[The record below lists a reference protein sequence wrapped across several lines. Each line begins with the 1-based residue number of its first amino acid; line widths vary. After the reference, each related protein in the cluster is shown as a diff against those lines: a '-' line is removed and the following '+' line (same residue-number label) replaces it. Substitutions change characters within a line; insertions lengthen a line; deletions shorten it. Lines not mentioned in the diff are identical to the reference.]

1 MRLLV
6 FQQIMSA
13 VERLTFGNDRRTGES
28 ELRVDRDLQRGRE
41 NGVLLLPCLVVEIE
55 SRDRV
60 IQFLPLQ
67 PRLDGVVH
75 VVAGE
80 KFLVDDLV
88 DVLEGGHRRAGVLVD
103 LVGLRLVLPAAP
115 LKIGAH
121 RRADDAGG
129 QDEAADLA
137 EPELRWLFRGLF
149 RDLGSLSVGH
159 RRILGRPCFRCGQRI
174 PGGAAACQALPPI
187 ALPGKPPYRVSN
199 RVSGRRCPLGRWVID
214 L

>member
-6 FQQIMSA
+6 FQKIMSA
-13 VERLTFGNDRRTGES
+13 VERFTFGNDRRTSEF

-55 SRDRV
+55 LRNRV

-88 DVLEGGHRRAGVLVD
+88 DVPEGGQRRADVLVD

-115 LKIGAH
+115 LKIGAD

-149 RDLGSLSVGH
+149 RDLGSLASG
-159 RRILGRPCFRCGQRI
+159 IAASSADLAS
-174 PGGAAACQALPPI
+174 AAANASWRSRSLRSFAPDRAAEQAVVEDAERRLPQ
-187 ALPGKPPYRVSN
+187 RT
-199 RVSGRRCPLGRWVID
+199 
-214 L
+214 